1 MALNVP
7 VFLPQ
12 ALVGYQLVPIHAL

>member
-7 VFLPQ
+7 VVTDVASP
-12 ALVGYQLVPIHAL
+12 P